1 MSVSFL
7 RRLLRGFG
15 VASSDLEDVLQD
27 VLIAVYGSLDT
38 FDASRLLRA
47 IQGGLLDLDEHAEE
61 EEEEEEDER
70 VPFEAVIPQLGSI
83 RTRRAWSPLYSWLF
97 GIAWRQVSH
106 YRERAYRRRELP
118 MGLQNNPIFAGVDVR
133 PGQEAQAAAK
143 DRAEVVDALLGS
155 LVPQRRVVLVMH
167 DMLDIPVV
175 DIARELKINENTAQ
189 NRLRLARED
198 FQAAVKRLS
207 PEQRSALRLGDRPFA
222 AEAKAPRRPA
232 PRRGE
237 GR

>member
-1 MSVSFL
+1 MEL
-7 RRLLRGFG
+7 G
-15 VASSDLEDVLQD
+15 
-27 VLIAVYGSLDT
+27 
-38 FDASRLLRA
+38 
-47 IQGGLLDLDEHAEE
+47 DERPV
-61 EEEEEEDER
+61 EDER
-70 VPFEAVIPQLGSI
+70 VPFEAVIPRLGGI
-83 RTRRAWSPLYSWLF
+83 RTRRAWDPLYSWLF

-133 PGQEAQAAAK
+133 PGQEEQVEAK

-155 LVPQRRVVLVMH
+155 LIPQRRVVLVMH
-167 DMLDIPVV
+167 DLLDIPVV

-207 PEQRSALRLGDRPFA
+207 PEQRNALRLGDRPFA